1 MALCRIETTAA
12 TASRSLNWLVER
24 IIAVLM
30 LVLVL
35 DVWLGVVDRYIFHWQ
50 LPWPEELARYLMI
63 WAALL
68 AISAGIARREHIGIG
83 MFVLSLP
90 MPIQRTVLFL
100 VDLIALAAFLYLAIY
115 GFDFAQGGM
124 RRQAMIF
131 GMSLAL
137 PYAAVPVSALLAA
150 IQLLLVALRDQGRF
164 VPADLAEGAE

>member
-1 MALCRIETTAA
+1 MIGDFAGRLSHQINRGTEVILAALMVA
-12 TASRSLNWLVER
+12 
-24 IIAVLM
+24 
-30 LVLVL
+30 LVL
-35 DVWLGVVDRYIFHWQ
+35 DVWIGVVDRYFFHWQ

-90 MPIQRTVLFL
+90 MPIQRTILFL

-115 GFDFAQGGM
+115 GFGFAEGGM

-164 VPADLAEGAE
+164 IPVDLAEGAE

>member
-1 MALCRIETTAA
+1 MALRRIETTAA
-12 TASRSLNWLVER
+12 TASWCLNWVVER

-35 DVWLGVVDRYIFHWQ
+35 DVWLGVVDRYLFHWQ

-90 MPIQRTVLFL
+90 MPIQRTILFL

-164 VPADLAEGAE
+164 VPVDLAEGAE

>member
-1 MALCRIETTAA
+1 MAFRRVETIAA
-12 TASRSLNWLVER
+12 VLSRSLNWVVER
-24 IIAVLM
+24 VIAVLM

-35 DVWLGVVDRYIFHWQ
+35 DVWLGVVDRYLFHWQ

-83 MFVLSLP
+83 MFVLTLP
-90 MPIQRTVLFL
+90 MPIQRTILFM

-115 GFDFAQGGM
+115 GFDFAESGM

-137 PYAAVPVSALLAA
+137 PYAAVPVASLLAA

-164 VPADLAEGAE
+164 IPVDLAEGSE

>member
-1 MALCRIETTAA
+1 MALRRIETTAA
-12 TASRSLNWLVER
+12 TASRCLNWVVER

-90 MPIQRTVLFL
+90 TPIQHTILFL

-115 GFDFAQGGM
+115 GFDFAESGM

-131 GMSLAL
+131 GMSLGL

-164 VPADLAEGAE
+164 IPADLAEGAE